1 MQLRPH
7 LMRYE
12 QAKNLPTQEF
22 KRLFGVQRHTFD
34 QMVEVMRQQ
43 HNQLKKK
50 SGSPKLSLEDQV
62 LVGLQY
68 WREYRTYFH
77 ISGDWGVSE
86 STVCRIVHNVETT
99 LIRSGKFRLPGKK
112 SLLMGQVPET
122 VVVDVTESPIE
133 RPVRHQKQFYSGKK
147 KQHTFKSQLVI
158 DLSTR
163 SIVCT
168 AHGKGRRHD
177 FWLFQT
183 SKVRFHIQTE
193 GLADKG
199 YQGIH
204 KFHLNSQIP
213 KKKPRKGQTSSA
225 DKRLNRELAK
235 RRVLAEHVNRS
246 LKIFRILCERY
257 RNRRRRFGL
266 RCNLI
271 AALYNYE
278 LGLAG

>member
-1 MQLRPH
+1 
-7 LMRYE
+7 MRYE
-12 QAKNLPTQEF
+12 QAKNLPSQEF
-22 KRLFGVQRHTFD
+22 KHFFGVQRRTFRK
-34 QMVEVMRQQ
+34 MVEFMYQ
-43 HNQLKKK
+43 HYKLKKK
-50 SGSPKLSLEDQV
+50 SVCPKLSLEDRV

-77 ISGDWGVSE
+77 IAGNWGVSE

-122 VVVDVTESPIE
+122 IAIDVTQSPME
-133 RPVRHQKQFYSGKK
+133 RPGRQQKQFYSGKK

-158 DLSTR
+158 NLSTR
-163 SIVCT
+163 TIVCT
-168 AHGKGRRHD
+168 VHGSGRRHD
-177 FWLFQT
+177 FCLSQA
-183 SKVRFHIQTE
+183 SSVRFHIQTE
-193 GLADKG
+193 GLGDKG
-199 YQGIH
+199 YQGTH
-204 KFHLNSQIP
+204 KFHLKSQTP
-213 KKKPRKGQTSSA
+213 KKKPRKGQSSSA

-235 RRVLAEHVNRS
+235 RRVLAEHVERS

-271 AALYNYE
+271 AALYNYK